1 MPLTSLEIT
10 MIKKFLTED
19 FLLKW
24 VDNTN
29 KISKIGLVLD
39 TLQEHSKDLISHI
52 KKSKTTIKTKNMKK
66 KNKRPNKKLK
76 IKNLNKVHPK
86 LVNK

>member
-52 KKSKTTIKTKNMKK
+52 KKSKTIIKTKNMRK